1 MPDRTPA
8 DVLALIDSWPVERA
22 AAAILRKGEV
32 VATRGDHSSTFRLAS
47 ISKMMT
53 AWAVLI
59 AVEEGITSLDE
70 PVEPATVRH
79 LLAHASGFGFDGDKP
94 LMAPGRKRI
103 YSNTGIETVARHV
116 AQRAGMDFADYLHEA
131 VFTPLG
137 MSRSELRGSPA
148 YNVFSTLD
156 DTATFVA
163 ELMRPRLVSSAT
175 AHEATSVQFAEL
187 GGVIPGLGSYTP
199 NPWGLGIEIR
209 GEKSPH
215 WTGTRNSPSTFGH
228 FGGSGTMT
236 WVDPTLD
243 LALVALTDRDF
254 DQWSADALRLWPEI
268 SDAAVDWVRG

>member
-1 MPDRTPA
+1 MPERDA
-8 DVLALIDSWPVERA
+8 AEVLALIDTWPVERA
-22 AAAILRKGEV
+22 AAAMLRRGEI
-32 VATRGDHSSTFRLAS
+32 VATRGDRTSTFRLAS

-116 AQRAGMDFADYLHEA
+116 ADRARMPFADYLREA
-131 VFTPLG
+131 VFVPLG
-137 MSRSELRGSPA
+137 MTHSELRGSPA
-148 YNVFSTLD
+148 FNVFSTLD
-156 DTATFVA
+156 DTAAFVA
-163 ELMRPRLVSSAT
+163 ELMRPRLVSPAT
-175 AHEATSVQFAEL
+175 AREATSVQFAEL
-187 GGVIPGLGSYTP
+187 GGVIPGLGSYSP

-209 GEKSPH
+209 GSKSPH
-215 WTGTRNSPSTFGH
+215 WTGSRNSPSTFGH
-228 FGGSGTMT
+228 FGGSGTMA
-236 WVDPTLD
+236 WVDPDLD

-254 DQWSADALRLWPEI
+254 DEWSADALRLWPKI
-268 SDAAVDWVRG
+268 SDAAVEWARD